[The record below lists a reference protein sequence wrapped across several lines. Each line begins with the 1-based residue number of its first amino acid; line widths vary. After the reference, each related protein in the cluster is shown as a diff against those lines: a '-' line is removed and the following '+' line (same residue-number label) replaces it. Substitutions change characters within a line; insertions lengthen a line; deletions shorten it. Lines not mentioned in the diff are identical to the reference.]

1 MTGFADIE
9 FGFADA
15 QTEGAEVPDLLLR
28 GFLDETG
35 LTDAALSGRPFLFLG
50 YKGSGKTAIAER
62 ARLLAEDDPTLF
74 VTVASLAD
82 LSSVEFHAAAGAGG
96 DLETRYPTVWAW
108 ALLLFLVQSLEAD
121 PGAGAVAPREYT
133 AVVDGLRALDV
144 LPVPELRRLVSKSA
158 KRGFKAAIPKFLE
171 VTGERVLEPQELQLE
186 QIVAIIRRAVVHF
199 PGSSRHVLFVDGL
212 DDVLARDH
220 RRYQVLAALMS
231 EVARLNAEL
240 RAARRPFKFV
250 VVCRQDLFDRLPGAN
265 KNKLRQDGSELLD
278 WFDVPREPDRTR
290 LVRLVNLRAARSLR
304 REVNVFGE
312 FFPRRIGERPI
323 LRHLLDHTRHQPRD
337 VLQLMKSMQRI
348 ARTGDEARLQPADV
362 LSGIRHYSNHY
373 FLPELRDE
381 LSGYLPGDEIDAAV
395 RLLTS
400 LGRARF
406 TLDELDAHARRI
418 GLDGLD
424 LDALGHTLFECS
436 GLGMLEPGPGRP
448 RYTFKY
454 RNRTAVLL
462 PDRRLLI
469 HPGAHKALNI
479 ERGRAPG
486 RKAPGRGGIAERT

>member
-1 MTGFADIE
+1 MSGFGDIE

-15 QTEGAEVPDLLLR
+15 QTEGAQAPDLLLR
-28 GFLDETG
+28 GFLDDTG
-35 LTDAALSGRPFLFLG
+35 LTDAALFGTPFLFLG

-62 ARLLAEDDPTLF
+62 ARLLAADDPTLF
-74 VTVASLAD
+74 VTVTSLED
-82 LSSVEFHAAAGAGG
+82 LSYGEFHAAAGTGG

-108 ALLLFLVQSLEAD
+108 TLLLFLVQSLESD
-121 PGAGAVAPREYT
+121 PGGGAVAPREYA
-133 AVVDGLRALDV
+133 AVVEGLHRLDL

-171 VTGERVLEPQELQLE
+171 VTGERVREPQELQLE
-186 QIVAIIRRAVVHF
+186 QMVAIIRRAVAHF

-212 DDVLARDH
+212 DDILAHDH
-220 RRYQVLAALMS
+220 RRYHVLAALMT

-240 RAARRPFKFV
+240 RAAGRPFKLV

-265 KNKLRQDGSELLD
+265 KNKLRQDSAEMLD
-278 WFDVPREPDRTR
+278 WFDDPREPDRTR
-290 LVRLVNLRAARSLR
+290 LVRLVNLRAGRSLGR
-304 REVNVFGE
+304 DVNVFGE

-323 LRHLLDHTRHQPRD
+323 RRHLLDHTRHQPRD
-337 VLQLMKSMQRI
+337 VLQLMKSIQRI
-348 ARTGDEARLQPADV
+348 ARRGEQPRLEPADV
-362 LSGIRHYSNHY
+362 LSGIRDYSNRY

-381 LSGYLPGDEIDAAV
+381 LSGYLGVDEIDAAV

-406 TLDELDAHARRI
+406 TLAELDAHARRV

-424 LDALGHTLFECS
+424 LDALAHTLFECS
-436 GLGMLEPGPGRP
+436 GVGMLEPGPGRP

-462 PDRRLLI
+462 PDRRLI
-469 HPGAHKALNI
+469 VHPGAHKAFNI
-479 ERGRAPG
+479 ERRRAPG
-486 RKAPGRGGIAERT
+486 RGAPGRDGVADRG